1 MPRTLTKGQQHLL
14 RNPKLLE
21 EMTPQKRGAFYRDV
35 RKKAISELGDII
47 FLARTLPERQQAQ
60 VFSKEKLNPL
70 FDALLSAKRELDE
83 KNLEKRHRRL
93 LQIFHLLFLKYICN
107 PAYVLSLARKERQI
121 LSAAQSFTAD
131 MQALYIAS
139 TRRE

>member
-1 MPRTLTKGQQHLL
+1 MPQTLNSRQQYLL
-14 RNPKLLE
+14 KNPKLLE

-35 RKKAISELGDII
+35 RRKAAAELGDII

-60 VFSKEKLNPL
+60 VFSKETMSSLL
-70 FDALLSAKRELDE
+70 DALLSIKRELDE
-83 KNLEKRHRRL
+83 KDLEKRRRRL
-93 LQIFHLLFLKYICN
+93 LQIFHLLFSTYICN
-107 PAYVLSLARKERQI
+107 TTYVLSLAKKERQI
-121 LSAAQSFTAD
+121 LTAAQSFAAD